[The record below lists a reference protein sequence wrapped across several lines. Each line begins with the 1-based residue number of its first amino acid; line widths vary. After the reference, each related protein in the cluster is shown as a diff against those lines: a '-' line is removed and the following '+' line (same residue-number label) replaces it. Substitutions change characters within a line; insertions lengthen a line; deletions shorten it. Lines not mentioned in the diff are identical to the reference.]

1 MLVAQSYPTLC
12 DSMNCSPPG
21 SSVLG
26 IRQARILEWVASLFS
41 KNLPDPGIEIGSPAL
56 QADSLLSE
64 PPEKPDNVV
73 SMMFGKSGTVIA

>member
-1 MLVAQSYPTLC
+1 MDGQLS
-12 DSMNCSPPG
+12 SPWP
-21 SSVLG
+21 L
-26 IRQARILEWVASLFS
+26 Q
-41 KNLPDPGIEIGSPAL
+41 IELGSPAL